1 MLTPETGDVTDIIN
15 NCWNCGRTEMERCGS
30 SKLWEMWDYFLLG
43 NIIYDSQILQS
54 CLSGLW
60 ISRIF
65 HSLLSHCLL
74 VHDGACLRGEQ
85 ESKGK
90 PRSVVPGTA
99 WSRRELTHLD
109 LKRASL
115 HLTRGFSAH
124 GVTNH
129 ARSFCNVSLPFCG
142 FLSSISSTQPGTL
155 SQDKSELN

>member
-1 MLTPETGDVTDIIN
+1 MTSQTLSTTAGTVGGQKWNAVGHLNFGKCET
-15 NCWNCGRTEMERCGS
+15 
-30 SKLWEMWDYFLLG
+30 YFLLG

-109 LKRASL
+109 LKRTSL

-142 FLSSISSTQPGTL
+142 FLSSISSTQPVTL
-155 SQDKSELN
+155 SQDMSELN